1 MSRGRGRPPGILLDE
16 AGAIARRR
24 GGVIRIPGGRSD
36 DFDLIIIEE
45 FRNVFVRCR
54 SSATNLCHMTEILR
68 RYDRDIARM
77 SRMPRSKNAVCEFWL
92 RQPRGKWLFCLVTH
106 AGIEEIPA
114 DGTLVYRPVQPV
126 LAGDSPAGTVECPR
140 GKMGFTS
147 EEGE

>member
-16 AGAIARRR
+16 AVAIARRR

-68 RYDRDIARM
+68 RYDRDIARL

-92 RQPRGKWLFCLVTH
+92 RQPRGKWLFYLVTH
-106 AGIEEIPA
+106 EGIEEIPV

-126 LAGDSPAGTVECPR
+126 LAGDSASGTEECSR
-140 GKMGFTS
+140 GKIGFNPK
-147 EEGE
+147 EGE